1 MSQFEEIFTRLYEKI
16 GITKDSEFCKRYKI
30 ASSTLSS
37 WRNRNS
43 IPFEK
48 ILEITQNEGISI
60 DYILKGKEDIKLN
73 IDYKTEIINTLEK
86 LNNTQLK
93 YIYHITEAEKLKS

>member
-1 MSQFEEIFTRLYEKI
+1 MSQFEEIFTRLYDKI
-16 GITKDSEFCKRYKI
+16 GISKDSEFCKKYKI

-37 WRNRNS
+37 WRNRDS

-48 ILEITQNEGISI
+48 ILEITQNEELSL
-60 DYILKGKEDIKLN
+60 DYILNGKKEISTN
-73 IDYKTEIINTLEK
+73 IDYKSEIINTLEE